1 MVQSPNVV
9 AQGVAT
15 RVGTRGGG
23 RAGLIRK
30 EDAQKFLTES

>member
-1 MVQSPNVV
+1 MVQSLNVV

-15 RVGTRGGG
+15 RLGIKGGG

>member
-1 MVQSPNVV
+1 MVQSLNVV

-15 RVGTRGGG
+15 RVGTKEGG

-30 EDAQKFLTES
+30 EDAQKFLFES